1 MYAYIRG
8 IADEILSDRAVLDA
22 GGVGYLL
29 FCSSNS
35 LKTLIKGSECKL
47 FTYLHLA
54 DGVMALYGFASL
66 EEKEMFSKLISV
78 SRIGPKL
85 ALSVLSVLTPND
97 VYAAIMTDNPSAF
110 DHVSGLG
117 RKTAQ
122 RIILELHET
131 VGQMPSV
138 QSGGVAKKNDMN
150 DIRVEAVAALT
161 SLGYDGLSATRAVA
175 AIEHADSVE
184 ELLTKALRSLAR

>member
-8 IADEILSDRAVLDA
+8 TVEEVLSDRATIDV
-22 GGVGYLL
+22 GGVGYML
-29 FCSSNS
+29 FCSSNT
-35 LKTLIKGSECKL
+35 LKTLVRGNSGKL

-54 DGVMALYGFASL
+54 DGVMALYGFATMD
-66 EEKEMFSKLISV
+66 EKEMFQRLIGV

-85 ALSVLSVLTPND
+85 AISVLSVLTPED
-97 VYAAIMTDNPSAF
+97 VYAAIMTDNPGAF

-122 RIILELHET
+122 RIILELHEA
-131 VGQMPSV
+131 VGIPSF
-138 QSGGVAKKNDMN
+138 SGNENAGSPTINDF
-150 DIRVEAVAALT
+150 RAEAVAALT

-175 AIEHADSVE
+175 AIEQADSVE
-184 ELLTKALRSLAR
+184 ELLTNALRSLAR

>member
-8 IADEILSDRAVLDA
+8 TVEEVLSDRATIDV
-22 GGVGYLL
+22 GGVGYML
-29 FCSSNS
+29 FCSSNT
-35 LKTLIKGSECKL
+35 LKTLVRGNSGKL

-54 DGVMALYGFASL
+54 DGVMALYGFATMD
-66 EEKEMFSKLISV
+66 EKEMFQRLIGV

-85 ALSVLSVLTPND
+85 AISVLSVLTPED
-97 VYAAIMTDNPSAF
+97 VYAAIMTDNPGAF

-122 RIILELHET
+122 RIILELHEA
-131 VGQMPSV
+131 VGIPSF
-138 QSGGVAKKNDMN
+138 SGNENAGSPTINDF
-150 DIRVEAVAALT
+150 RAEAVAALT

-175 AIEHADSVE
+175 AIEQADSVE

>member
-8 IADEILSDRAVLDA
+8 IIDEVLSDRAIVDV

-29 FCSSNS
+29 FCSTNS
-35 LKTLIKGSECKL
+35 LNTLVKGSEGKL

-54 DGVMALYGFASL
+54 DGVMALYGFADL
-66 EEKEMFSKLISV
+66 NEKEMFQKLIGV

-85 ALSVLSVLTPND
+85 AISVLSVLTPND
-97 VYAAIMTDNPSAF
+97 VYAAVMTDNPSAF

-122 RIILELHET
+122 RIILELHES
-131 VGQMPSV
+131 VGSMQT
-138 QSGGVAKKNDMN
+138 QANEYNGKTDMAN
-150 DIRVEAVAALT
+150 DIRSEAVAALT

-175 AIEHADSVE
+175 AIDQADSVE
-184 ELLTKALRSLAR
+184 ELLTKALRSMAR